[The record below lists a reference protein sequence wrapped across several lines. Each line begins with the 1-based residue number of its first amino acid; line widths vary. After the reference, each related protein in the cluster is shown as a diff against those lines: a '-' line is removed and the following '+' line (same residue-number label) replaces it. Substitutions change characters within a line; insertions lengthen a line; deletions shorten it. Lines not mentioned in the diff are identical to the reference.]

1 MRSWSTRAGSCVTT
15 GNGPAVLRGGGR
27 RCRRR
32 CSGGREAV
40 LDLRAAGV
48 LSRHSAIPQPFFYNG
63 ILFTKRICRWLQMSR
78 VHGNVNLTPPFLRPE
93 GADL

>member
-1 MRSWSTRAGSCVTT
+1 MG
-15 GNGPAVLRGGGR
+15 
-27 RCRRR
+27 RR
-32 CSGGREAV
+32 CSGAAGGGAAGGALGQEAV

>member
-15 GNGPAVLRGGGR
+15 GDGPAVLGAAGGGAA
-27 RCRRR
+27 
-32 CSGGREAV
+32 GGAPGREAV
-40 LDLRAAGV
+40 LDLRATGV

>member
-1 MRSWSTRAGSCVTT
+1 MGRRRSGA
-15 GNGPAVLRGGGR
+15 AGGGAAGGAP
-27 RCRRR
+27 
-32 CSGGREAV
+32 GGREAV

>member
-1 MRSWSTRAGSCVTT
+1 M
-15 GNGPAVLRGGGR
+15 GR
-27 RCRRR
+27 RC
-32 CSGGREAV
+32 SGAAGGGAAGSAPGGREAV
-40 LDLRAAGV
+40 LDLRTAGV